1 MKKKHCI
8 IISHKLRSVKNLDKI
23 FVMSKGKIIAE
34 GNHELLINSC
44 ANTNNFIN
52 LINLMIKKIDHIA
65 IAVKSLDDSGK
76 LFKKLFKH

>member
-1 MKKKHCI
+1 MKEKTCI

-44 ANTNNFIN
+44 AKYQQLYKF
-52 LINLMIKKIDHIA
+52 D
-65 IAVKSLDDSGK
+65 KSND
-76 LFKKLFKH
+76 